1 MEKKSMERHPDASFN
16 FRKQEI
22 NIIFKPQ
29 I

>member
-1 MEKKSMERHPDASFN
+1 MEKESMKRHIDTSFN

-22 NIIFKPQ
+22 NTIFKPQ

>member
-1 MEKKSMERHPDASFN
+1 MEKESMERHPDASFN
-16 FRKQEI
+16 FRKQEM